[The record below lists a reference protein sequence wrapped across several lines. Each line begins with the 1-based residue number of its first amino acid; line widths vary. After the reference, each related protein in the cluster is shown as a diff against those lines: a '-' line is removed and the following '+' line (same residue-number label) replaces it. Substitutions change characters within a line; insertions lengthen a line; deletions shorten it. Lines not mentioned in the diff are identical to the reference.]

1 MDLLTFL
8 IDKVY
13 NFLLSNLVNILIGFG
28 IIIVIVIIV
37 KLFILNS
44 RQVMDSYKLII
55 FSFKNF

>member
-28 IIIVIVIIV
+28 IVIVIVIIV